1 MFSVNLPLYAE
12 HAGGLM
18 KPLFTIVFSLLFPI
32 ALGATEATDD
42 VTSTPGTETAAQAE
56 TATDAEE
63 EIANPDET
71 LLFLDAREI
80 DVRDFIWER
89 RIIVVM
95 AETLDDPQFNRQ
107 LDALRDRA
115 DEFVARDAVVI
126 FDAHPE
132 DRSALRQVLR
142 PRAFMTAIIDKDG
155 EVKARRPAVRSGREL
170 MAVID
175 RFPTRRQE
183 MLERSPAGR

>member
-1 MFSVNLPLYAE
+1 
-12 HAGGLM
+12 M
-18 KPLFTIVFSLLFPI
+18 KPIFAFVFALLFPLSLLASDGQDTAI
-32 ALGATEATDD
+32 DTAEAQGLAEDAPATEPMPD
-42 VTSTPGTETAAQAE
+42 
-56 TATDAEE
+56 
-63 EIANPDET
+63 PDEE

-89 RIIVVM
+89 RLIVVM
-95 AETLDDPQFNRQ
+95 ADTPDDPQFTRQ
-107 LDALRDRA
+107 LAALRDRA
-115 DEFVARDAVVI
+115 DEFVERDAVVI

-132 DRSALRQVLR
+132 DRSPLRQVMR
-142 PRAFMTAIIDKDG
+142 PRGFMTAIIDKDG

-183 MLERSPAGR
+183 VLERLPAGR

>member
-1 MFSVNLPLYAE
+1 
-12 HAGGLM
+12 M
-18 KPLFTIVFSLLFPI
+18 KPIFAFVFALLFPLSLL
-32 ALGATEATDD
+32 ASD
-42 VTSTPGTETAAQAE
+42 VPEQADTVAQAE
-56 TATDAEE
+56 GLAEDAPDTE
-63 EIANPDET
+63 AMPDPDEE
-71 LLFLDAREI
+71 LLFVDAREI

-89 RIIVVM
+89 RLIVVM
-95 AETLDDPQFNRQ
+95 ADTPDDPQFTRQ
-107 LDALRDRA
+107 LAALRERA

-132 DRSALRQVLR
+132 DRSPLRQVMR
-142 PRAFMTAIIDKDG
+142 PRGFMTAIIDKDG

-183 MLERSPAGR
+183 ILERLPAGR

>member
-1 MFSVNLPLYAE
+1 MRLLFTLVFASLLPLTV
-12 HAGGLM
+12 M
-18 KPLFTIVFSLLFPI
+18 
-32 ALGATEATDD
+32 ATEVADAPD
-42 VTSTPGTETAAQAE
+42 TAAEVAE
-56 TATDAEE
+56 VAQEDVLS
-63 EIANPDET
+63 IDG
-71 LLFLDAREI
+71 LLFLDARDT
-80 DVRDFIWER
+80 DVREFIWER

-95 AETLDDPQFNRQ
+95 AETPDDPQFSRQ
-107 LDALRDRA
+107 LQALRDRA
-115 DEFVARDAVVI
+115 DEFAARDAVVI

-132 DRSALRQVLR
+132 DRSPLRQVLR

-183 MLERSPAGR
+183 VLERSPSGR